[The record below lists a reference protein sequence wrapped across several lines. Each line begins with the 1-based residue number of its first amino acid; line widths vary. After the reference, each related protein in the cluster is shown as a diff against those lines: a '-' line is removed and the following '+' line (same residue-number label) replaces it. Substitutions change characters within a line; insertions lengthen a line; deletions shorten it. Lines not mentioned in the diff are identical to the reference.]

1 MIRLLAIVCYLLMV
15 ASAGS
20 QMIPG
25 GSSPMIPSGGGGG
38 GGGSTAPFVTAVSPG
53 SGVPAGGTSVVIS
66 GINFTGV
73 TAVAFGGTPAA
84 SFSFV
89 NSSTINA
96 TSPAGTG
103 VVDVR
108 VTTPVAQSGV
118 TPADQFTYAAAPVV
132 TALMPNSGLPAGGTP
147 VVITG
152 TGFTGVTAV
161 AFGST
166 PATSFSF
173 VNSTTINATSP
184 AGSGVVDVR
193 VTTPVG
199 QSGIVVADRFTYTGG
214 GGCSNSMDFSQACN
228 SQYIGAL

>member
-1 MIRLLAIVCYLLMV
+1 MTRMLAIVCYLLMV

-38 GGGSTAPFVTAVSPG
+38 GGGSTAPFVTAVTPG
-53 SGVPAGGTSVVIS
+53 SGLPAGGTSVVIS

-73 TAVAFGGTPAA
+73 TAVAFGSNPAA

-108 VTTPVAQSGV
+108 VTTPVAQSGI
-118 TPADQFTYAAAPVV
+118 TPVDQFTYAAAPVV
-132 TALMPNSGLPAGGTP
+132 TALTPNSGAPAGGTP
-147 VVITG
+147 VVISG

-161 AFGST
+161 AFGGT
-166 PATSFSF
+166 PAASFSF

-199 QSGIVVADRFTYTGG
+199 QSGIVVADQYTYSGG
-214 GGCSNSMDFSQACN
+214 GGCSGVIDA
-228 SQYIGAL
+228 GAGCPLPMLGL